1 MSEKEKYFDSLREF
15 ETTELFL
22 TNTTD
27 LVNDEIEN
35 NCVLI
40 SISAELAKQTSSTDF
55 ITFLNRVKTNRRQQL
70 QESSLDVNLIY
81 YLWFDEQAGHLRFNF
96 INSNH
101 DKLPFGCELVFV
113 NNEKEILDS
122 FLNSNYLEGIPW
134 NELETID
141 TTQQSNKIT
150 EDKTEET
157 FTLNVYRE
165 IIYRI

>member
-81 YLWFDEQAGHLRFNF
+81 YLWLTNKRDIYDLTLSTPTMINFHLVAN
-96 INSNH
+96 
-101 DKLPFGCELVFV
+101 L
-113 NNEKEILDS
+113 
-122 FLNSNYLEGIPW
+122 FL
-134 NELETID
+134 
-141 TTQQSNKIT
+141 
-150 EDKTEET
+150 
-157 FTLNVYRE
+157 
-165 IIYRI
+165 